1 MNTTTFPN
9 FSSRNPIGR
18 NRHFGEN
25 MTMIGEITAAQ
36 KGSLS
41 TILQQQNYRIMK
53 LFQLIRGN

>member
-9 FSSRNPIGR
+9 FSSRNPIGQNNHFVE
-18 NRHFGEN
+18 NR
-25 MTMIGEITAAQ
+25 TTIGDVSAVQ

-41 TILQQQNYRIMK
+41 TILQQQKYQIMK